1 MKCNEVKELLI
12 EYLDESLD
20 ANRRQAVEEHLCA
33 CAGCREE
40 CDNLLASCALL
51 ADYQAPAVSDQFTRQ
66 VLQKVHERSQEQ
78 PAAGLF
84 DRLVA
89 FISFRSLPA
98 LASLALLAGL
108 GYFVLGNRAVDVNNE
123 GLSGSQ
129 KFEIVRDLK
138 DEDIIRDLEIY
149 ENADMLEN
157 LDLLVDLE
165 AVENY
170 EAEK

>member
-1 MKCNEVKELLI
+1 MT
-12 EYLDESLD
+12 STTT
-20 ANRRQAVEEHLCA
+20 ARRTC
-33 CAGCREE
+33 
-40 CDNLLASCALL
+40 
-51 ADYQAPAVSDQFTRQ
+51 
-66 VLQKVHERSQEQ
+66 
-78 PAAGLF
+78 
-84 DRLVA
+84 
-89 FISFRSLPA
+89 
-98 LASLALLAGL
+98 
-108 GYFVLGNRAVDVNNE
+108 RAVDVNNE

>member
-20 ANRRQAVEEHLCA
+20 AGRRQAVEEHLRG
-33 CAGCREE
+33 CAGCRKE
-40 CDNLLASCALL
+40 CDGMVAACEML

-66 VLQKVHERSQEQ
+66 VLQKVHDRSQVR

-84 DRLVA
+84 DRLIA
-89 FISFRSLPA
+89 FVSFRSLPA

-108 GYFVLGNRAVDVNNE
+108 GYFILGNRSVDVNNE
-123 GLSGSQ
+123 GFSGSQ

>member
-20 ANRRQAVEEHLCA
+20 ARRRQAVDEHLCDCNSCRKERDGLLSA
-33 CAGCREE
+33 CEMM
-40 CDNLLASCALL
+40 
-51 ADYQAPAVSDQFTRQ
+51 ADYQAPVVSDQFTRQ
-66 VLQKVHERSQEQ
+66 VLQKVHERSQKQ
-78 PAAGLF
+78 QATGLF

-89 FISFRSLPA
+89 FMSFRSLPA

-108 GYFVLGNRAVDVNNE
+108 GYFILSNRSVNVNNE
-123 GLSGSQ
+123 GFSGTQ